1 MGYTDNMVYHT
12 GTTAVNKTT
21 YGGTQYRYIEGL
33 WDNCYDWVDGIY
45 FDTEKIYVI
54 TNPANFSDST
64 GGTYVGD
71 RATDSSGFIK
81 SMKVSEV
88 SGFEWFLYPDSHTG
102 ATEDTYVGDKCSYSA
117 SGVVLC
123 AGGNY
128 SQYRDSGLFY
138 LYGNSAAS
146 DKYASIGSRLMELP
160 AA

>member
-1 MGYTDNMVYHT
+1 MVYHT

-102 ATEDTYVGDKCSYSA
+102 ATEDTYVGDYCSYDA
-117 SGVVLC
+117 SGVVLFV
-123 AGGNY
+123 GGSY
-128 SQYRDSGLFY
+128 YQSRSRGLFCLNGSY
-138 LYGNSAAS
+138 AAS
-146 DKYASIGSRLMELP
+146 GQHTSIGSRLLKIP
-160 AA
+160 SAS